1 MFKAIKV
8 CENVY
13 WVGVHDFNVR
23 NFHGSLFPIDE
34 GSSYN
39 AYLVIDDE
47 ITLFDTV
54 EDEFYDQMMQR
65 IKSVIGDKKID
76 NLIVQHTEPDH
87 SGGFLKFME
96 AYPNA
101 KVYASASGA
110 TNMMKQ
116 YFKQYDFIKVKTNDT
131 INTGKYDFVFVEMPM
146 IHWPDNMLTYM
157 VQEKVVFSND
167 AFGQHVVSYQIFDE
181 QHELALLLDK
191 AKDYYANIVMPY
203 NLQVTNKLKQILAMN
218 LEIDYIAPAH
228 GIIWHKYIPQII
240 EAYQSFSSN
249 ATKNKAVIVYD
260 SVWNHTDEM
269 AHALAEGFGQGGM
282 EVKLYK
288 VSKTSPAI
296 ILKEL
301 LDAEVVMVGSGNYNN
316 FMAPSVAAFL
326 EKLASCKVKNK
337 KGLAFGAYG
346 WANVVAKQINERLKT
361 AGIALLEEQPLSQN
375 YTPSENDLENLYQFA
390 YNYATNK

>member
-23 NFHGSLFPIDE
+23 DFHGSLFPIDE

-96 AYPNA
+96 TYPEA

-110 TNMMKQ
+110 TNMLKQ

-203 NLQVTNKLKQILAMN
+203 NLQVANKLKQILAMN

-240 EAYQSFSSN
+240 EAYQSYSSN

-337 KGLAFGAYG
+337 KGLAFGSYG
-346 WANVVAKQINERLKT
+346 WANVVTKQISERLKT